1 MGVFALRGAS
11 HVRAKPCRALAAC
24 LRPHTGVVMDVSDGI
39 PYAVPIYK
47 MRSMAPMSRCREPS
61 TTIGA
66 T

>member
-39 PYAVPIYK
+39 TYTVPTSK
-47 MRSMAPMSRCREPS
+47 MRSMAPGALDANRCNL
-61 TTIGA
+61 TA
-66 T
+66 FK